1 MCIRDRNITYI
12 KRYQKFAKQFVTQI
26 SYMIL
31 ILIALVILFVIT
43 SQLLSI
49 ENIEYQ
55 EYLKYLLKGE
65 SNEIAIKISVLRF
78 LKVIIHLCT
87 YYLLSLIHILAAH
100 QLHAEA
106 NS

>member
-1 MCIRDRNITYI
+1 
-12 KRYQKFAKQFVTQI
+12 
-26 SYMIL
+26 MIL
-31 ILIALVILFVIT
+31 ISIALVILFVIT

-55 EYLKYLLKGE
+55 EYLKCLLKGE

-87 YYLLSLIHILAAH
+87 YYLFIQYIIMLLLLVCNLYRMIIEDIRIL
-100 QLHAEA
+100 
-106 NS
+106 